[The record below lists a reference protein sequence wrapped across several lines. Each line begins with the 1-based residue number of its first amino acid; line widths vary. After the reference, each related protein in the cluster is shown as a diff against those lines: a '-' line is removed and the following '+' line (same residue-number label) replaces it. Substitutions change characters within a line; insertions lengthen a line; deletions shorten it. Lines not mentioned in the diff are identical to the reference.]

1 MWAYD
6 NYKEDGCYMVDG
18 TAEAFSMLKYAMAIL
33 TEASDKIIYFP
44 CKQDGI
50 GRYYRENY
58 NLILCTPKAQLRRS
72 SWISIRRKIKKSP
85 KLTYTLQY
93 NREKLDDYCKSK
105 LILKETDIRNQYREY
120 YTRTEIDKK
129 IRKDHLEELV
139 GENLFMVMSKD
150 ECYINHFHI
159 AHDLDEYSAGDKYG
173 AWTALGWIITETGI
187 KNMNMEAGKEKEECH
202 M

>member
-6 NYKEDGCYMVDG
+6 NYVEDGCYMVDG
-18 TAEAFSMLKYAMAIL
+18 TAEAYSMLKYAMAIL

-72 SWISIRRKIKKSP
+72 SWISIRRKLKNSKKT
-85 KLTYTLQY
+85 TYTLQY

-105 LILKETDIRNQYREY
+105 LMLKDTDIRNRYKDY
-120 YTRTEIDKK
+120 YTRTEIGKK

-150 ECYINHFHI
+150 ECYINHFQI
-159 AHDLDEYSAGDKYG
+159 GQDLDEYNAGDEYG
-173 AWTALGWIITETGI
+173 AWTALGWIITDTGI
-187 KNMNMEAGKEKEECH
+187 SNMKEKG
-202 M
+202 